1 MPEPCLNYVLCVF
14 LVLASSSNH
23 PLRRIRTS
31 TIEQVFLNLKGNRP
45 LFRVFAEDGGAF
57 WRALARTGAHW
68 WQMWERSQ
76 DYPELSVQ
84 PARRKSQVHT
94 EEYADARDLDIELFV
109 LLSG

>member
-45 LFRVFAEDGGAF
+45 LFRAFAEDGGAF
-57 WRALARTGAHW
+57 WRALARIGGRCGSEARIIPNYPSSLPG
-68 WQMWERSQ
+68 ERVRFTPRNTPMRATST
-76 DYPELSVQ
+76 S
-84 PARRKSQVHT
+84 SC
-94 EEYADARDLDIELFV
+94 
-109 LLSG
+109 SCC